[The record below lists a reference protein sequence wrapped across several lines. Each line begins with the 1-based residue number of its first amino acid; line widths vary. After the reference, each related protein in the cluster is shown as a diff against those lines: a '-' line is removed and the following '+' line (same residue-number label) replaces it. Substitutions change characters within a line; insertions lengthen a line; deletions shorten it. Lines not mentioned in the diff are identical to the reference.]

1 MKSFSKYISEVA
13 QPRER
18 GAEEEQAFKDQHTY
32 EVIPHPVALDTQFT
46 GDIQKPQAMRPAD
59 NKGDH
64 TYDKAYAA
72 NVTGFEEFDES
83 VESVDE
89 GMLDELSPA
98 KLGSYINK
106 AHDDSSDF
114 QNSAKRKKGIATAT
128 NKLVKKA
135 GGKPAGSMFDESVDE
150 GMMDN
155 IKKKANDMRRNVIG
169 LSQAEKDAAK
179 KKQMA
184 KQHASTMKNI
194 GSAMGAVAK
203 KDKAA
208 EVARLKQGLKNVE
221 NQRKESVEL
230 EEDATH
236 SDKHINMAI
245 GIASDKRYKGGNMTG
260 AVKAMNKMKPGIS
273 DHPKVAAVLKRQNEA
288 LSPKQK
294 EIDHDKDGDID
305 GKDLA
310 ALRAKKKKPLAASY
324 KEEADLEEGSI
335 KGSGTDRKSVLKK
348 AYRSGEQDT
357 RQFNTPGGMSS
368 NKPKRGSD
376 ATVKK
381 AYQAG
386 RDSEDGGSAYKG
398 KRRSKP
404 QDVLGY
410 KKKSY
415 NEELDE
421 TTQSALMKPV
431 TTTGVDGK
439 KRTVMKTAKP
449 KITDDNGQDKIITNE
464 SILKEL
470 AENVKFKVGLMK
482 LKDGKSV
489 VLKKQDVD
497 LLTQMFKDLSPNN
510 RRKLGMVAMKDK
522 SGFDEIL
529 GFAREAL

>member
-83 VESVDE
+83 VEQMEENRRPGYVAGDDEIGDKPKPTSIKSITTTKRNPFKGKLKPAANRRPGYVAGDDEIGESNNLVDE
-89 GMLDELSPA
+89 S
-98 KLGSYINK
+98 
-106 AHDDSSDF
+106 
-114 QNSAKRKKGIATAT
+114 
-128 NKLVKKA
+128 
-135 GGKPAGSMFDESVDE
+135 
-150 GMMDN
+150 MMDN
-155 IKKKANDMRRNVIG
+155 IKKKANDMRRKVVGPN
-169 LSQAEKDAAK
+169 QAEKDAAK

-184 KQHASTMKNI
+184 KQHDSTMKNI
-194 GSAMGAVAK
+194 GGAMSAVAK

-208 EVARLKQGLKNVE
+208 EVARLKQGLKNVQDKKNE
-221 NQRKESVEL
+221 EVDL

-324 KEEADLEEGSI
+324 
-335 KGSGTDRKSVLKK
+335 
-348 AYRSGEQDT
+348 
-357 RQFNTPGGMSS
+357 
-368 NKPKRGSD
+368 
-376 ATVKK
+376 
-381 AYQAG
+381 
-386 RDSEDGGSAYKG
+386 
-398 KRRSKP
+398 
-404 QDVLGY
+404 
-410 KKKSY
+410 

-421 TTQSALMKPV
+421 TTNSALLKPV

-489 VLKKQDVD
+489 VLKKQDAD

-510 RRKLGMVAMKDK
+510 RKKLGVVAMKDQ

>member
-89 GMLDELSPA
+89 GM
-98 KLGSYINK
+98 
-106 AHDDSSDF
+106 
-114 QNSAKRKKGIATAT
+114 
-128 NKLVKKA
+128 
-135 GGKPAGSMFDESVDE
+135 
-150 GMMDN
+150 MDN
-155 IKKKANDMRRNVIG
+155 IKKKANDMRRKVVG

>member
-83 VESVDE
+83 VEQMEENRRPGYVAGDDEIGDKPKPTSIKSITTTKRNPFKGKLKPAANRRPGYVAGDDEIGESNNLVDE
-89 GMLDELSPA
+89 S
-98 KLGSYINK
+98 
-106 AHDDSSDF
+106 
-114 QNSAKRKKGIATAT
+114 
-128 NKLVKKA
+128 
-135 GGKPAGSMFDESVDE
+135 
-150 GMMDN
+150 MMDN
-155 IKKKANDMRRNVIG
+155 IKKKANDMRRKVVGPN
-169 LSQAEKDAAK
+169 QAEKDAAK

-184 KQHASTMKNI
+184 KQHDSTMKNI
-194 GSAMGAVAK
+194 GGAMSAVAK

-208 EVARLKQGLKNVE
+208 EVARLKQGLKNVQDKKNE
-221 NQRKESVEL
+221 EVDL
-230 EEDATH
+230 GEDATH

-324 KEEADLEEGSI
+324 
-335 KGSGTDRKSVLKK
+335 
-348 AYRSGEQDT
+348 
-357 RQFNTPGGMSS
+357 
-368 NKPKRGSD
+368 
-376 ATVKK
+376 
-381 AYQAG
+381 
-386 RDSEDGGSAYKG
+386 
-398 KRRSKP
+398 
-404 QDVLGY
+404 
-410 KKKSY
+410 

-421 TTQSALMKPV
+421 TTNSALLKPV

-489 VLKKQDVD
+489 VLKKQDAD

-510 RRKLGMVAMKDK
+510 RKKLGVVAMKDQ

>member
-83 VESVDE
+83 VES
-89 GMLDELSPA
+89 LDELSPA
-98 KLGSYINK
+98 KLGSYVKK

-135 GGKPAGSMFDESVDE
+135 GGKPAGSMFDE

-184 KQHASTMKNI
+184 KQHDSTMKNI
-194 GSAMGAVAK
+194 GGAMSAVAK

-208 EVARLKQGLKNVE
+208 EVARLKQGLKNVQNKKNE
-221 NQRKESVEL
+221 EVDL

-324 KEEADLEEGSI
+324 
-335 KGSGTDRKSVLKK
+335 
-348 AYRSGEQDT
+348 
-357 RQFNTPGGMSS
+357 
-368 NKPKRGSD
+368 
-376 ATVKK
+376 
-381 AYQAG
+381 
-386 RDSEDGGSAYKG
+386 
-398 KRRSKP
+398 
-404 QDVLGY
+404 
-410 KKKSY
+410 

-421 TTQSALMKPV
+421 TTNSALLKPV

-489 VLKKQDVD
+489 VLKKQDAD

-510 RRKLGMVAMKDK
+510 RKKLGVVAMKDQ

>member
-83 VESVDE
+83 VEQMEENRRPGYVAGDDEIGDKPKPTSIKSITTTKRNPFKGKLKPAANRRPGYVAGDDEIGESNNLVDE
-89 GMLDELSPA
+89 S
-98 KLGSYINK
+98 
-106 AHDDSSDF
+106 
-114 QNSAKRKKGIATAT
+114 
-128 NKLVKKA
+128 
-135 GGKPAGSMFDESVDE
+135 
-150 GMMDN
+150 MMDN

-184 KQHASTMKNI
+184 KQHDSTMKNI
-194 GSAMGAVAK
+194 GGAMSAVAK

-208 EVARLKQGLKNVE
+208 EVARLKQGLKNVQDKKNE
-221 NQRKESVEL
+221 EVDL

-324 KEEADLEEGSI
+324 
-335 KGSGTDRKSVLKK
+335 
-348 AYRSGEQDT
+348 
-357 RQFNTPGGMSS
+357 
-368 NKPKRGSD
+368 
-376 ATVKK
+376 
-381 AYQAG
+381 
-386 RDSEDGGSAYKG
+386 
-398 KRRSKP
+398 
-404 QDVLGY
+404 
-410 KKKSY
+410 

-421 TTQSALMKPV
+421 TTNSALLKPV

-489 VLKKQDVD
+489 VLKKQDAD

-510 RRKLGMVAMKDK
+510 RKKLGVVAMKDQ

>member
-1 MKSFSKYISEVA
+1 
-13 QPRER
+13 
-18 GAEEEQAFKDQHTY
+18 
-32 EVIPHPVALDTQFT
+32 
-46 GDIQKPQAMRPAD
+46 
-59 NKGDH
+59 
-64 TYDKAYAA
+64 
-72 NVTGFEEFDES
+72 
-83 VESVDE
+83 
-89 GMLDELSPA
+89 
-98 KLGSYINK
+98 
-106 AHDDSSDF
+106 
-114 QNSAKRKKGIATAT
+114 
-128 NKLVKKA
+128 
-135 GGKPAGSMFDESVDE
+135 
-150 GMMDN
+150 MMDN

-184 KQHASTMKNI
+184 KQHDSTMKNI
-194 GSAMGAVAK
+194 GGAMSAVAK

-208 EVARLKQGLKNVE
+208 EVARLKQGLKNVQNKKNE
-221 NQRKESVEL
+221 EVDL

-324 KEEADLEEGSI
+324 
-335 KGSGTDRKSVLKK
+335 
-348 AYRSGEQDT
+348 
-357 RQFNTPGGMSS
+357 
-368 NKPKRGSD
+368 
-376 ATVKK
+376 
-381 AYQAG
+381 
-386 RDSEDGGSAYKG
+386 
-398 KRRSKP
+398 
-404 QDVLGY
+404 
-410 KKKSY
+410 

-421 TTQSALMKPV
+421 TTNSALLKPV

-489 VLKKQDVD
+489 VLKKQDAD

-510 RRKLGMVAMKDK
+510 RKKLGMVAMKDQ

>member
-83 VESVDE
+83 VEQMEENRRPGYVAGDDEIGDKPKPTSIKSITTTKRNPFKGKLKPAANRRPGYVAGDDEIGESNNLVDE
-89 GMLDELSPA
+89 S
-98 KLGSYINK
+98 
-106 AHDDSSDF
+106 
-114 QNSAKRKKGIATAT
+114 
-128 NKLVKKA
+128 
-135 GGKPAGSMFDESVDE
+135 
-150 GMMDN
+150 MMDN

-184 KQHASTMKNI
+184 KQHDSTMKNI
-194 GSAMGAVAK
+194 GGAMSAVAK

-208 EVARLKQGLKNVE
+208 EVARLKQGLKNVQDKKNE
-221 NQRKESVEL
+221 EVDL
-230 EEDATH
+230 GEDATH

-324 KEEADLEEGSI
+324 
-335 KGSGTDRKSVLKK
+335 
-348 AYRSGEQDT
+348 
-357 RQFNTPGGMSS
+357 
-368 NKPKRGSD
+368 
-376 ATVKK
+376 
-381 AYQAG
+381 
-386 RDSEDGGSAYKG
+386 
-398 KRRSKP
+398 
-404 QDVLGY
+404 
-410 KKKSY
+410 

-421 TTQSALMKPV
+421 TTNSALLKPV

-489 VLKKQDVD
+489 VLKKQDAD

-510 RRKLGMVAMKDK
+510 RKKLGVVAMKDQ

>member
-83 VESVDE
+83 VEQMEENRRPGYVAGDDEIGDKPKPTSIKSITTTKRNPFKGKLKPAANRRPGYVAGDDEIGESNNLVDE
-89 GMLDELSPA
+89 S
-98 KLGSYINK
+98 
-106 AHDDSSDF
+106 
-114 QNSAKRKKGIATAT
+114 
-128 NKLVKKA
+128 
-135 GGKPAGSMFDESVDE
+135 
-150 GMMDN
+150 MMDN

-184 KQHASTMKNI
+184 KQHDSTMKNI
-194 GSAMGAVAK
+194 GGAMSAVAK

-208 EVARLKQGLKNVE
+208 EVARLKQGLKNVQNKKNE
-221 NQRKESVEL
+221 EVDL

-324 KEEADLEEGSI
+324 NEEADLEEGSI

-386 RDSEDGGSAYKG
+386 RNSEDGGSAYKG
-398 KRRSKP
+398 KRRAKP
-404 QDVLGY
+404 QDTLGY
-410 KKKSY
+410 KKKGY

-439 KRTVMKTAKP
+439 KRTVMKTTKP
-449 KITDDNGQDKIITNE
+449 KVTDDNGQDKIITNE

-497 LLTQMFKDLSPNN
+497 LLTQMFKDLSPN
-510 RRKLGMVAMKDK
+510 
-522 SGFDEIL
+522 
-529 GFAREAL
+529 

>member
-83 VESVDE
+83 VNE
-89 GMLDELSPA
+89 
-98 KLGSYINK
+98 
-106 AHDDSSDF
+106 
-114 QNSAKRKKGIATAT
+114 
-128 NKLVKKA
+128 
-135 GGKPAGSMFDESVDE
+135 
-150 GMMDN
+150 
-155 IKKKANDMRRNVIG
+155 
-169 LSQAEKDAAK
+169 DAA
-179 KKQMA
+179 
-184 KQHASTMKNI
+184 
-194 GSAMGAVAK
+194 
-203 KDKAA
+203 
-208 EVARLKQGLKNVE
+208 
-221 NQRKESVEL
+221 
-230 EEDATH
+230 H
-236 SDKHINMAI
+236 SDKHVNMAI

-273 DHPKVAAVLKRQNEA
+273 DHPKVAAVLKRQNEDIKAEA

-294 EIDHDKDGDID
+294 ELDHDKDGDID
-305 GKDLA
+305 GADFAKMRA
-310 ALRAKKKKPLAASY
+310 KAKKKKPLAA
-324 KEEADLEEGSI
+324 
-335 KGSGTDRKSVLKK
+335 
-348 AYRSGEQDT
+348 
-357 RQFNTPGGMSS
+357 
-368 NKPKRGSD
+368 
-376 ATVKK
+376 
-381 AYQAG
+381 
-386 RDSEDGGSAYKG
+386 
-398 KRRSKP
+398 
-404 QDVLGY
+404 
-410 KKKSY
+410 SY

-470 AENVKFKVGLMK
+470 AENVKFKVGMMK

-489 VLKKQDVD
+489 VLKKQDAD

-510 RRKLGMVAMKDK
+510 RRKLGMVAMKDQ

>member
-83 VESVDE
+83 VD
-89 GMLDELSPA
+89 
-98 KLGSYINK
+98 
-106 AHDDSSDF
+106 
-114 QNSAKRKKGIATAT
+114 
-128 NKLVKKA
+128 
-135 GGKPAGSMFDESVDE
+135 
-150 GMMDN
+150 
-155 IKKKANDMRRNVIG
+155 
-169 LSQAEKDAAK
+169 
-179 KKQMA
+179 
-184 KQHASTMKNI
+184 
-194 GSAMGAVAK
+194 
-203 KDKAA
+203 
-208 EVARLKQGLKNVE
+208 
-221 NQRKESVEL
+221 L
-230 EEDATH
+230 EEDAAH
-236 SDKHINMAI
+236 SDKHVNMAI

-273 DHPKVAAVLKRQNEA
+273 DHPKVAAVLKRQNEDTKAEA

-294 EIDHDKDGDID
+294 KIDHDKDGDID

-324 KEEADLEEGSI
+324 
-335 KGSGTDRKSVLKK
+335 
-348 AYRSGEQDT
+348 
-357 RQFNTPGGMSS
+357 
-368 NKPKRGSD
+368 
-376 ATVKK
+376 
-381 AYQAG
+381 
-386 RDSEDGGSAYKG
+386 
-398 KRRSKP
+398 
-404 QDVLGY
+404 
-410 KKKSY
+410 

-421 TTQSALMKPV
+421 TTNSALLKPV
-431 TTTGVDGK
+431 TTTAVDGK

-489 VLKKQDVD
+489 VLKKQDAD

-510 RRKLGMVAMKDK
+510 RRKLGAVAMKDQ
-522 SGFDEIL
+522 SGLDEIL